1 LFWAEFGK
9 VLKEGVS
16 VDWKN
21 KDAIAALCR
30 FETMKTEAGKT
41 VSLAEYVAAMPEEQK
56 DIYYVTGLG
65 RRAVEQSPHLE
76 AFRKKG
82 FDVLFM
88 IDPVDEWVVKALADF
103 DKRKLRSVAHG
114 DVDLGDPADDKGG
127 DVAAAIAA
135 VKAALGDR
143 VKDVRASRRLTES
156 ASVLV
161 AAEGDPGANFERIM
175 KMVDQT
181 TRESKRILELNPE
194 HPIVK
199 NLDAVAKKGGSD
211 DRVKA
216 WAEVLYDQAQLAEGV
231 VEDPAKLVQR
241 IQALLTE
248 VTSTAAKS

>member
-1 LFWAEFGK
+1 
-9 VLKEGVS
+9 
-16 VDWKN
+16 
-21 KDAIAALCR
+21 
-30 FETMKTEAGKT
+30 
-41 VSLAEYVAAMPEEQK
+41 
-56 DIYYVTGLG
+56 
-65 RRAVEQSPHLE
+65 
-76 AFRKKG
+76 
-82 FDVLFM
+82 
-88 IDPVDEWVVKALADF
+88 
-103 DKRKLRSVAHG
+103 
-114 DVDLGDPADDKGG
+114 
-127 DVAAAIAA
+127 
-135 VKAALGDR
+135 

-199 NLDAVAKKGGSD
+199 NLDAVARKGGPVEQE
-211 DRVKA
+211 RVKA

-248 VTSTAAKS
+248 VTSAAAK